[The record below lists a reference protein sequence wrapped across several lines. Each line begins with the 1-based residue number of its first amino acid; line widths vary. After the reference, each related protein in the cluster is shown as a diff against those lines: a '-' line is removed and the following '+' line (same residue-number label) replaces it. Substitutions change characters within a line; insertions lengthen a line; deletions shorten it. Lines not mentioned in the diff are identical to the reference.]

1 VQYLLS
7 RDARR
12 ARVLLLTA
20 ILAVI
25 CGAVPGAQGT
35 QRRLTSVDALRQ
47 FPGFFHLQNVLLHGE
62 FVETDRRISFRG
74 GDTEI
79 RVQLSQNVTTSSG
92 AVEVRGQLIDVGRL
106 EAGDPRAGN
115 VIEGRES
122 SAWPRPGEEL
132 LLHVTAVTASQPM
145 VTPSLRALALE
156 PWKFAGQTVTVT
168 GNFRGRNLFGD
179 LPDAP
184 GKGRY
189 DFIVRGGEGSVWVT
203 GMRPRGSGFD
213 FDVDR
218 RIDSNRW
225 LEVTGPLVH
234 DRGLVRI
241 EATKIALAKAPAASD
256 ADRDDGAPVS
266 AAPPPPLEIVFNSPT
281 EGETDVTPT
290 SSVRVQFSKGLV
302 EASLA
307 GRVRASYVG
316 APAGAEGPTLKTTYD
331 AANRAIEIK
340 FDKPLEPF
348 RTVKIEIADGVA
360 AFDKGPLAP
369 WTLTFTVGG

>member
-1 VQYLLS
+1 VKPT
-7 RDARR
+7 R
-12 ARVLLLTA
+12 ALALAA
-20 ILAVI
+20 ILVAV
-25 CGAVPGAQGT
+25 CGAVPGAQSG
-35 QRRLTSVDALRQ
+35 QRRLTTVDALRQ

-62 FVETDRRISFRG
+62 FVESERRISLRG
-74 GDTEI
+74 GDSEI
-79 RVQLSQNVTTSSG
+79 RVQLSPNVTTSNG

-115 VIEGRES
+115 FAEGRES
-122 SAWPRPGEEL
+122 SSWPRPGEEL
-132 LLHVTAVTASQPM
+132 ILQVSAVDTSQPM
-145 VTPSLRALALE
+145 VAPTLRALALE
-156 PWKFAGQTVTVT
+156 PWKFAGQTITVT

-241 EATKIALAKAPAASD
+241 EATKLVLAKAPARAEP
-256 ADRDDGAPVS
+256 DRDDGAPVS
-266 AAPPPPLEIVFNSPT
+266 AAPPTPAEVVFNSPT
-281 EGETDVTPT
+281 DGETEVSPSTT
-290 SSVRVQFSKGLV
+290 IRVQFSKGLS

-307 GRVRASYVG
+307 GRVRISYVG
-316 APAGAEGPTLKTTYD
+316 APAGVEVPPLKTTYD
-331 AANRAIEIK
+331 GANRAIEIK
-340 FDKPLEPF
+340 FDKPLEAF
-348 RTVKIEIADGVA
+348 RTVKIDIAEGVT
-360 AFDKGPLAP
+360 AFDSAPLAP
-369 WTLTFTVGG
+369 WSLTFTVGE

>member
-1 VQYLLS
+1 MKPT
-7 RDARR
+7 R
-12 ARVLLLTA
+12 A
-20 ILAVI
+20 LALAATLVVV

-35 QRRLTSVDALRQ
+35 QRRLTTVDALRQ

-62 FVETDRRISFRG
+62 FAESERRIALRAA
-74 GDTEI
+74 DTEI
-79 RVQLSQNVTTSSG
+79 RVQLSSNVTTASG
-92 AVEVRGQLIDVGRL
+92 PVEVRGQLIDVGRL
-106 EAGDPRAGN
+106 ESGDPRAGSFN
-115 VIEGRES
+115 EGREGA
-122 SAWPRPGEEL
+122 AWPRPGEEL
-132 LLHVTAVTASQPM
+132 LLQVTAVAQSQPM
-145 VTPSLRALALE
+145 VTPTVRALALE

-189 DFIVRGGEGSVWVT
+189 DFIVRGGEGAIWVT
-203 GMRPRGSGFD
+203 GIRPRGSGFD

-225 LEVTGPLVH
+225 LEVTGPLLH

-241 EATKIALAKAPAASD
+241 QATRVALAKAPAASEP
-256 ADRDDGAPVS
+256 DRDDGAPVS
-266 AAPPPPLEIVFNSPT
+266 AAPPPPAEVVFNSPT
-281 EGETDVTPT
+281 EGETDVSPST
-290 SSVRVQFSKGLV
+290 SIRVQFSKGLL

-316 APAGAEGPTLKTTYD
+316 GPAGAEGPSLKTTYD

-340 FDKPLEPF
+340 FDKPLEAF
-348 RTVKIEIADGVA
+348 RTVKIEILDGVT
-360 AFDKGPLAP
+360 AFDSGTFAP

>member
-1 VQYLLS
+1 MKPTKAL
-7 RDARR
+7 A
-12 ARVLLLTA
+12 LTA
-20 ILAVI
+20 VLVVV
-25 CGAVPGAQGT
+25 CGALPGAQST
-35 QRRLTSVDALRQ
+35 QRRLTTVDALRQ

-62 FVETDRRISFRG
+62 FVENDRRISFRG

-115 VIEGRES
+115 VIEGREN

-132 LLHVTAVTASQPM
+132 LLQVTAVTASQPM

-225 LEVTGPLVH
+225 LEVTGPLIH

-241 EATKIALAKAPAASD
+241 EATKVALAKAPAATD

-290 SSVRVQFSKGLV
+290 SSVRVQFSKGLA

-316 APAGAEGPTLKTTYD
+316 APAGAEGPTLKTSYD

-348 RTVKIEIADGVA
+348 RTVKIEIAEGVA

>member
-1 VQYLLS
+1 VKLT
-7 RDARR
+7 R
-12 ARVLLLTA
+12 ALALPA
-20 ILAVI
+20 ILVVI
-25 CGAVPGAQGT
+25 CGVAPGAQGT
-35 QRRLTSVDALRQ
+35 QRRLTTVDALRQ
-47 FPGFFHLQNVLLHGE
+47 FPGYFHLQNVLLHGE
-62 FVETDRRISFRG
+62 FVENERRISLRG

-79 RVQLSQNVTTSSG
+79 RIQLSPNVATASG

-106 EAGDPRAGN
+106 EAGDPRAGS
-115 VIEGRES
+115 VIEGRET

-132 LLHVTAVTASQPM
+132 LLQVTGVTASQPL
-145 VTPSLRALALE
+145 VTPTVRALALE

-189 DFIVRGGEGSVWVT
+189 DFIVRSGEGSVWVT

-225 LEVTGPLVH
+225 LEVTGPLLH

-241 EATKIALAKAPAASD
+241 EAKRIVLAKTPARAEP
-256 ADRDDGAPVS
+256 DRDDGAPVS
-266 AAPPPPLEIVFNSPT
+266 AAPLTPAEVVFNSPT
-281 EGETDVTPT
+281 EGETDVSPST
-290 SSVRVQFSKGLV
+290 SIRVQFSKGLA
-302 EASLA
+302 EPSLV
-307 GRVRASYVG
+307 GRVRATYVG
-316 APAGAEGPTLKTTYD
+316 APVGAEGPTLKTTYD
-331 AANRAIEIK
+331 GANRAIEIK

-348 RTVKIEIADGVA
+348 RTVKIEIVDGVT
-360 AFDKGPLAP
+360 AFDSAPVAP
-369 WTLTFTVGG
+369 WALTFTVGM

>member
-1 VQYLLS
+1 MKPT
-7 RDARR
+7 R
-12 ARVLLLTA
+12 ALALTV
-20 ILAVI
+20 ILVAI
-25 CGAVPGAQGT
+25 CGVVPGAQGT
-35 QRRLTSVDALRQ
+35 QRRLTTVDALRQ
-47 FPGFFHLQNVLLHGE
+47 FPGFFHLQNVLVHGE
-62 FVETDRRISFRG
+62 FVENERRLSFRG
-74 GDTEI
+74 GDSEI
-79 RVQLSQNVTTSSG
+79 RVQLSQDVTTSSG

-106 EAGDPRAGN
+106 ESGDPRAGT
-115 VIEGRES
+115 ILEGREAS
-122 SAWPRPGEEL
+122 SWPRPGEEL
-132 LLHVTAVTASQPM
+132 LLQVTGVVASQPM

-189 DFIVRGGEGSVWVT
+189 DFIVRGGEGSVWIT

-225 LEVTGPLVH
+225 LEVTGPLLH

-241 EATKIALAKAPAASD
+241 QATKITLARAPAPSEPD
-256 ADRDDGAPVS
+256 PDDGAPVS
-266 AAPPPPLEIVFNSPT
+266 AAPPPPVEIVFNSPT
-281 EGETDVTPT
+281 EGETEVNPST
-290 SSVRVQFSKGLV
+290 SIRVQFSKGLT

-307 GRVRASYVG
+307 RRVRASYVG
-316 APAGAEGPTLKTTYD
+316 APAGAEGPTLKTIYD

-340 FDKPLEPF
+340 FDKPLEPL
-348 RTVKIEIADGVA
+348 RTVKIEILEGIT
-360 AFDKGPLAP
+360 AFDSGPLAP
-369 WTLTFTVGG
+369 WSLTFTVGG

>member
-1 VQYLLS
+1 VKPT
-7 RDARR
+7 R
-12 ARVLLLTA
+12 ALALTA
-20 ILAVI
+20 TLVVI
-25 CGAVPGAQGT
+25 CGAGPGAQGT
-35 QRRLTSVDALRQ
+35 QRRLTTVDALRQ
-47 FPGFFHLQNVLLHGE
+47 FPGYFHLQNVLLHGE
-62 FVETDRRISFRG
+62 FVENERRISLRG
-74 GDTEI
+74 GDSEI
-79 RVQLSQNVTTSSG
+79 RVQLSSNVTTSSG

-106 EAGDPRAGN
+106 EAGDPRAGS
-115 VIEGRES
+115 VTEGREN
-122 SAWPRPGEEL
+122 APWPRPGEEL
-132 LLHVTAVTASQPM
+132 LLQVTGVQASQPM
-145 VTPSLRALALE
+145 VTPTLRALALE

-225 LEVTGPLVH
+225 LEVTGPFLH

-241 EATKIALAKAPAASD
+241 EATKIAIAKAPASAEP
-256 ADRDDGAPVS
+256 DRDDGAPVS
-266 AAPPPPLEIVFNSPT
+266 AAPLTPAEVVFNSPT
-281 EGETDVTPT
+281 EGETDVSPSTT
-290 SSVRVQFSKGLV
+290 IRVQFSKGIAETTLV
-302 EASLA
+302 
-307 GRVRASYVG
+307 GRVRASYLG
-316 APAGAEGPTLKTTYD
+316 APAGTEGPVLKTTYD

-340 FDKPLEPF
+340 FDKPLDPL
-348 RTVKIEIADGVA
+348 RTVKLEILEGAS
-360 AFDKGPLAP
+360 AFDRAPVAP

>member
-1 VQYLLS
+1 VNPT
-7 RDARR
+7 R
-12 ARVLLLTA
+12 ALAFTA
-20 ILAVI
+20 ILVVI
-25 CGAVPGAQGT
+25 CGAGPGAQGT
-35 QRRLTSVDALRQ
+35 QRRLTTVDALRQ

-62 FVETDRRISFRG
+62 FVENERRISLRG

-79 RVQLSQNVTTSSG
+79 RVQLSQNVSTSSG
-92 AVEVRGQLIDVGRL
+92 VVEVRGQLIDIGRL
-106 EAGDPRAGN
+106 EAGDARAGN
-115 VIEGRES
+115 FAEGRES
-122 SAWPRPGEEL
+122 TAWPRPGEEL
-132 LLHVTAVTASQPM
+132 LLQVSAVVPSQPM
-145 VTPSLRALALE
+145 VTPTLRALALE
-156 PWKFAGQTVTVT
+156 PWKFAGQSVTVT

-203 GMRPRGSGFD
+203 GIRPRGAGFD

-225 LEVTGPLVH
+225 LEITGPLVL

-241 EATKIALAKAPAASD
+241 EATKIALARAPD
-256 ADRDDGAPVS
+256 RNEPDRDDGAP
-266 AAPPPPLEIVFNSPT
+266 AAPLTPPAIVFNAPS
-281 EGETDVTPT
+281 EGETDVTAT
-290 SSVRVQFSKGLV
+290 SPVRIQFSKGLT
-302 EASLA
+302 EASLV

-316 APAGAEGPTLKTTYD
+316 APAGAEGPTLKTSYD

-340 FDKPLEPF
+340 FAKPLEPF
-348 RTVKIEIADGVA
+348 RTVKIEILEGVT
-360 AFDKGPLAP
+360 AFDGAPLAP

>member
-1 VQYLLS
+1 VKPT
-7 RDARR
+7 R
-12 ARVLLLTA
+12 ALALIAVLVA
-20 ILAVI
+20 I

-35 QRRLTSVDALRQ
+35 QRRLTTVDALRQ
-47 FPGFFHLQNVLLHGE
+47 FPGFFHLQNVLVHGE
-62 FVETDRRISFRG
+62 FVENERRISFRG

-79 RVQLSQNVTTSSG
+79 RVQLSQNVSTSSG

-115 VIEGRES
+115 FAEGREN

-132 LLHVTAVTASQPM
+132 LLQVTNVVTSQPI
-145 VTPSLRALALE
+145 VAPSLRALALE

-203 GMRPRGSGFD
+203 GMRPRGAGFD

-225 LEVTGPLVH
+225 LQVTGPLVH

-241 EATKIALAKAPAASD
+241 EASRIALAKAPAASEP
-256 ADRDDGAPVS
+256 DRDDGAPVS
-266 AAPPPPLEIVFNSPT
+266 AAPPPPVEIVFNSPT

-290 SSVRVQFSKGLV
+290 ASIRVQFSKGLT
-302 EASLA
+302 EATLA

-316 APAGAEGPTLKTTYD
+316 APAGIESPTLKTTYD

-348 RTVKIEIADGVA
+348 RTVKIEILEGVT
-360 AFDKGPLAP
+360 AFDSGIFAP
-369 WTLTFTVGG
+369 WALTYTVGGP

>member
-1 VQYLLS
+1 VKPT
-7 RDARR
+7 R
-12 ARVLLLTA
+12 ALALTA
-20 ILAVI
+20 ILVVI

-47 FPGFFHLQNVLLHGE
+47 FPGYFHLQHVLLHGE
-62 FVETDRRISFRG
+62 FVENERRISLRG

-79 RVQLSQNVTTSSG
+79 RIQLSPNVATASG

-106 EAGDPRAGN
+106 EAGDPRAGS
-115 VIEGRES
+115 VLEGRET

-132 LLHVTAVTASQPM
+132 LLQVTSVTASQPL
-145 VTPSLRALALE
+145 VTPTVRALALE

-189 DFIVRGGEGSVWVT
+189 DFIVRSGEGSVWVT

-225 LEVTGPLVH
+225 LEVTGALLH

-241 EATKIALAKAPAASD
+241 EAKKIVLAKAPD
-256 ADRDDGAPVS
+256 RTEPDRDDGAPVS
-266 AAPPPPLEIVFNSPT
+266 AVPLTPPEVVFNSPT
-281 EGETDVTPT
+281 EGETEVSPST
-290 SSVRVQFSKGLV
+290 SIRVQFSKGLA
-302 EASLA
+302 EPSLA
-307 GRVRASYVG
+307 GRVRATYVG

-331 AANRAIEIK
+331 GANRAIEIK
-340 FDKPLEPF
+340 FDKPLEPL
-348 RTVKIEIADGVA
+348 RTVKIEIMEGVT
-360 AFDKGPLAP
+360 AFDSAPFAP
-369 WTLTFTVGG
+369 WSLTFTIGA

>member
-1 VQYLLS
+1 VKPT
-7 RDARR
+7 R
-12 ARVLLLTA
+12 ALALTA
-20 ILAVI
+20 ILVVI
-25 CGAVPGAQGT
+25 CGVVPGAQGT
-35 QRRLTSVDALRQ
+35 QRRLTTVDALRQ
-47 FPGFFHLQNVLLHGE
+47 FPGYFHLQSVLVRGE
-62 FVETDRRISFRG
+62 FVENERRISLRG

-79 RVQLSQNVTTSSG
+79 RIQLTANVTTASG

-106 EAGDPRAGN
+106 ESGDPRAGAA
-115 VIEGRES
+115 IEGRETT
-122 SAWPRPGEEL
+122 AWPRPGEEL
-132 LLHVTAVTASQPM
+132 LLQVTG
-145 VTPSLRALALE
+145 VTPSEPLVTPTVRALALE

-189 DFIVRGGEGSVWVT
+189 DFIVRSGEGSVWVT

-225 LEVTGPLVH
+225 LEVTGPLLH

-241 EATKIALAKAPAASD
+241 EAKRIVLAKAPNRPEP
-256 ADRDDGAPVS
+256 DRDEGAVS
-266 AAPPPPLEIVFNSPT
+266 AAPLTPPEVVFNSPT
-281 EGETDVTPT
+281 EGEAEVGPT
-290 SSVRVQFSKGLV
+290 SSVRVQFSKGLA
-302 EASLA
+302 EPSLA
-307 GRVRASYVG
+307 GRVRATYVG

-331 AANRAIEIK
+331 GANRAIEIK

-348 RTVKIEIADGVA
+348 RTVKIEILDGVK
-360 AFDKGPLAP
+360 AFDSAPLAP

>member
-1 VQYLLS
+1 MKS
-7 RDARR
+7 TR
-12 ARVLLLTA
+12 ALACAVVLV
-20 ILAVI
+20 VI

-35 QRRLTSVDALRQ
+35 QRRLTTVDALRQ
-47 FPGFFHLQNVLLHGE
+47 FPGFFHLQPVLLHGE
-62 FVETDRRISFRG
+62 FVENGQRIALRA

-79 RVQLSQNVTTSSG
+79 RVQLSPNVATSSG

-115 VIEGRES
+115 FREGRDNS

-132 LLHVTAVTASQPM
+132 LLQVSAVTTSEPM
-145 VTPSLRALALE
+145 VRPTLRALALE

-225 LEVTGPLVH
+225 LEITGPLIH

-241 EATKIALAKAPAASD
+241 EATRIALSKAPD
-256 ADRDDGAPVS
+256 RTGPDRDDGAPVS
-266 AAPPPPLEIVFNSPT
+266 AVPLTPAEVVFNSPT
-281 EGETDVTPT
+281 EGETDVSSTT
-290 SSVRVQFSKGLV
+290 SIRVQFSKGLA

-307 GRVRASYVG
+307 GRVRVSLVG
-316 APAGAEGPTLKTTYD
+316 VPPGTNGPSFKTTYD
-331 AANRAIEIK
+331 GANRAIEIK
-340 FDKPLEPF
+340 FDRPLEPF
-348 RTVKIEIADGVA
+348 RTVKVEIVEGIT
-360 AFDKGPLAP
+360 AFDSAPVTP